1 MSKQYPLSAP
11 YDGYAGKNAKR
22 RDASS
27 YWNHVASA
35 VVSYLKNDLSRQKVG
50 FHKTYSNADIARAIN
65 ESPAIVLPAIMG
77 KASTPSGIFEQVP
90 ALRDRISK

>member
-1 MSKQYPLSAP
+1 MTQ
-11 YDGYAGKNAKR
+11 GHR
-22 RDASS
+22 RNYTTLTD
-27 YWNHVASA
+27 V
-35 VVSYLKNDLSRQKVG
+35 
-50 FHKTYSNADIARAIN
+50 TYSNADIARAIN